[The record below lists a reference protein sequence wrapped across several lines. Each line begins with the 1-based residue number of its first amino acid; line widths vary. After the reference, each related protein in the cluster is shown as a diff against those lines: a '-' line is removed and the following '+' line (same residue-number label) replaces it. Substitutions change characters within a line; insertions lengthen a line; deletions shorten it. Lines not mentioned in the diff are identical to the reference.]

1 MDDEPTKGEEKH
13 DAGPED
19 PFVLLGPPLH
29 HADRFAADAQ
39 RVGDAVQLPL
49 SALEHLP
56 LLAQIAQHGP
66 AALEVFVQLCVGGR
80 HEALLAQ
87 RVRFARLVRRRSAER
102 E

>member
-1 MDDEPTKGEEKH
+1 MYDEPAKRKKKH
-13 DAGPED
+13 DPGPED

-29 HADRFAADAQ
+29 HADRVAADAQ

-49 SALEHLP
+49 SAFEHLS

-66 AALEVFVQLCVGGR
+66 AALEVFIQLRVGVR

-87 RVRFARLVRRRSAER
+87 RV
-102 E
+102 